1 MKDLPGNEP
10 VGAGRGP
17 ESEEERLLIA
27 DLRRVVA
34 ARDARRAAWEE
45 LDVAPVLDRY
55 RVTRRIGAGGMGVV
69 FAAEQTKP
77 ARTVALKVLRAGPPS
92 GRLVQRFAWESEILG
107 RLDHPNIAKVFEAG
121 SYDTARGPRPY
132 FAMELVDGEPITAY
146 AGGRG
151 LDRRGRLGLCLLY
164 TSPSPRD

>member
-77 ARTVALKVLRAGPPS
+77 ARTVAPSPPLALSPPATPS
-92 GRLVQRFAWESEILG
+92 GSSAQSRSRSAISRCPLSRARSNG
-107 RLDHPNIAKVFEAG
+107 RAPASSSSSPVSA
-121 SYDTARGPRPY
+121 
-132 FAMELVDGEPITAY
+132 DGGQHYST
-146 AGGRG
+146 
-151 LDRRGRLGLCLLY
+151 
-164 TSPSPRD
+164 